1 MAPGWRD
8 RNEWMM
14 RVTGPVN
21 AWLVDKSGAEAGQ
34 TVLEVA
40 SATGELGFLVAARV
54 GEGGREEISATLT
67 YAFIQSLKHK
77 TPWREGAVC
86 RPEGHSGGPL
96 PFSGRRSDSGEHG
109 RPTARMGT
117 IEPQAPVA
125 RPEPIGWSELGG
137 TPNCLAYSRLNWL
150 ELS

>member
-1 MAPGWRD
+1 MFDPDSYREQSRRIWGEMAPGWRD

-54 GEGGREEISATLT
+54 GEGGREEISATL
-67 YAFIQSLKHK
+67 
-77 TPWREGAVC
+77 
-86 RPEGHSGGPL
+86 
-96 PFSGRRSDSGEHG
+96 
-109 RPTARMGT
+109 M
-117 IEPQAPVA
+117 
-125 RPEPIGWSELGG
+125 
-137 TPNCLAYSRLNWL
+137 
-150 ELS
+150 